1 MWTSVGLPGIAAE
14 KNPYLGAV
22 SKGPFIVTN
31 QPAIPLND
39 TDTPPTTNPTIP
51 ITGRDAERLQAIA
64 NTAGFFPLSSIEF
77 GDLKLHLPCARLI
90 HQM

>member
-1 MWTSVGLPGIAAE
+1 MNLNVDLSWYTRYRSGKSPD
-14 KNPYLGAV
+14 LGAAF
-22 SKGPFIVTN
+22 KGPFVITN

-64 NTAGFFPLSSIEF
+64 NTAGFPPHSQ
-77 GDLKLHLPCARLI
+77 H
-90 HQM
+90 